1 MGTGAKI
8 AIGCGC
14 VVLLGAAAVI
24 GVLGAGAWWAKGKV
38 DEATGGIARM
48 TAVTE
53 EIERFEKQANAN
65 SYTAPADGVIPE
77 PRFLKFMDTRKQ
89 VLRGLRALRG
99 SAARAAEE
107 GGAARREAEPQ
118 RALVGRRVPRR
129 DGRCHP
135 PGADEGPRR
144 GRDERGGVP
153 GHPVRGLQ
161 VGLGLRGR
169 ERVGQA
175 ARRSRRG
182 VDVGG
187 GQAAAGGAARRRGGG
202 EAAGR
207 PRCRPGQR
215 EGRREAQEG
224 MARLG
229 DSAGEALYVPKANV
243 ELFRRHQA
251 DIKKYAMHGLAF
263 IGLSAR
269 RRRPAVRPSEPIRG
283 DGCSVRG
290 RGLRKR
296 QRQHLAAA
304 RRSEASL
311 AHVLVATRTRRAG
324 SAASRD
330 TRIGY
335 SGKSPRSV

>member
-65 SYTAPADGVIPE
+65 SYTAPAGGVIPE

-89 VLRGLRALRG
+89 VYAVYERYEAQLREIEKKADSSTDKLTLSELWSAGGSLAEMAGAIRLAQMKALAAAEMSEAEYRDIQLAVYKSAWASEAASESGKLPAEAVAESMSEAGKQLQEALRAG
-99 SAARAAEE
+99 AEAAKR
-107 GGAARREAEPQ
+107 Q
-118 RALVGRRVPRR
+118 
-129 DGRCHP
+129 
-135 PGADEGPRR
+135 
-144 GRDERGGVP
+144 GVP
-153 GHPVRGLQ
+153 GAGQ
-161 VGLGLRGR
+161 VS
-169 ERVGQA
+169 EK
-175 ARRSRRG
+175 
-182 VDVGG
+182 DV
-187 GQAAAGGAARRRGGG
+187 
-202 EAAGR
+202 
-207 PRCRPGQR
+207 
-215 EGRREAQEG
+215 REAQEG

-263 IGLSAR
+263 IGL
-269 RRRPAVRPSEPIRG
+269 
-283 DGCSVRG
+283 
-290 RGLRKR
+290 
-296 QRQHLAAA
+296 
-304 RRSEASL
+304 
-311 AHVLVATRTRRAG
+311 
-324 SAASRD
+324 
-330 TRIGY
+330 
-335 SGKSPRSV
+335 